1 MWGAKPGLNL
11 DFANILMKRLIH
23 GSIEMRESHGKG
35 LDQLLLGRYIFP
47 FLDGKFYQVVPL
59 AKFFCLW
66 NYSTVFFENFILGR
80 VLAHDSYNCGFLNI
94 NKTKG
99 FPTQRLEE
107 PPNFVG
113 SNSGKMGSPMLEV
126 CPPPCRPF
134 DHKDWIYC
142 WQFSW

>member
-1 MWGAKPGLNL
+1 MSA
-11 DFANILMKRLIH
+11 
-23 GSIEMRESHGKG
+23 
-35 LDQLLLGRYIFP
+35 IFY
-47 FLDGKFYQVVPL
+47 FYPL
-59 AKFFCLW
+59 ANFKYFLSFDPFPHSKLPTSFMNGPSVEEEIPLKGSESLLKLLYC
-66 NYSTVFFENFILGR
+66 NFFENFILGR

-107 PPNFVG
+107 PSNFVG

-142 WQFSW
+142 

>member
-1 MWGAKPGLNL
+1 MAS
-11 DFANILMKRLIH
+11 IYQSRL
-23 GSIEMRESHGKG
+23 
-35 LDQLLLGRYIFP
+35 Y
-47 FLDGKFYQVVPL
+47 
-59 AKFFCLW
+59 AKFFF
-66 NYSTVFFENFILGR
+66 VFEIYTLLHFFDFFILGR

-142 WQFSW
+142 

>member
-1 MWGAKPGLNL
+1 MAPCRLLKADTYLNVSIVKKQRAKYS
-11 DFANILMKRLIH
+11 
-23 GSIEMRESHGKG
+23 GST
-35 LDQLLLGRYIFP
+35 
-47 FLDGKFYQVVPL
+47 L
-59 AKFFCLW
+59 AKFFSFLKLLYG
-66 NYSTVFFENFILGR
+66 NLFENFILGR

-107 PPNFVG
+107 PSNFVG

-142 WQFSW
+142 